1 MKNTQKIIND
11 TIVDHDG
18 HKRFTQ
24 MILGDPENGY
34 VQGTI
39 LDANAVAE
47 VAGLNNINVHQ
58 IFGKHTL
65 AEAIDLVNE
74 QDRKI
79 GTIISY
85 TTNNDEEVLKQFVG
99 TSLAQWDIENAWVD
113 YDKDAKPKDVCST
126 IYIDQS
132 YVTKGVRPRN
142 KFILVPTMQV
152 TTDGDYHEY
161 LIVFVDGRFWYFF
174 SPKIDNDKSIHAV
187 FVVRDSGE
195 IYDTCYERLE
205 SAEENGA
212 RTFFE
217 SKNIHSYG
225 GVLRGIMNNEHLTF
239 NIVNDYYSYTIDE
252 IMQNSVSLDECAWE
266 DMDPNTPGDTQ
277 IRIYGD
283 VAANRDDE
291 GNLIYEQ
298 KETSDGLKTVVSTKS
313 YLENAVSN
321 LRKNTKRVVFNMEED
336 GTSINDGLHDVT
348 RFYHYADNE
357 DRIGVFIQLPK
368 FWWKCTETD
377 IRDLF
382 KLEIVT
388 DAKYANPSFKEWSGD
403 TYIARYKT
411 SLSDSDGKLVI
422 NNGVADH
429 STYIEGNDIK
439 TLSMSGYPTSNLSY
453 DDLREIIRNTY
464 ADLSK
469 TAKLSMIKYD
479 SHKIMAML
487 FMAYYGDNDIQAI
500 CGSGKDWIDHH
511 PVMQED
517 GTYRLEYDTI
527 ASENPDNVWFWG
539 LCDWAGNVYEF
550 VDDMHTI
557 MKIEES
563 TIGKVVGTNA
573 YSTYNGCIGLS
584 DAEPKQNITETVDG
598 VQADTDDAITHL
610 ILGNN
615 FELLPAA
622 GAVYANRDSGFKET
636 PWKDY
641 VYIGMMSKRIARR
654 SGYSSDTVGGLFCIT
669 VGVDPSVFS
678 MYEGSRLE
686 YTGPTVKKY

>member
-47 VAGLNNINVHQ
+47 AAGLNNINAHQ

-74 QDRKI
+74 QDREI

-85 TTNNDEEVLKQFVG
+85 TTNTDEEVLKQFVG
-99 TSLAQWDIENAWVD
+99 TSIAQWDIENAWVD
-113 YDKDAKPKDVCST
+113 YDKDAKPKNVCST

-132 YVTKGVRPRN
+132 YVTKGVRPWN
-142 KFILVPTMQV
+142 KFILVPTKQV
-152 TTDGDYHEY
+152 TTDGVDGEY

-174 SPKIDNDKSIHAV
+174 SPEIDDDKSFIEV
-187 FVVRDSGE
+187 FVVMNSE
-195 IYDTCYERLE
+195 IDHTGYERLE
-205 SAEENGA
+205 DAEENGA

-225 GVLRGIMNNEHLTF
+225 GVLKGVMRNEHFTF
-239 NIVNDYYSYTIDE
+239 NIVNDYYSYTVDE
-252 IMQNSVSLDECAWE
+252 IIQNSVSLDECAWE

-283 VAANRDDE
+283 IAANRDDE

-298 KETSDGLKTVVSTKS
+298 KETSDGIKTVVSTKS

-321 LRKNTKRVVFNMEED
+321 LRKNTKRVVLDMARG
-336 GTSINDGLHDVT
+336 GTSINNGLYDVT
-348 RFYHYADNE
+348 RYYNDVE
-357 DRIGVFIQLPK
+357 DEDAIGVFIQIPK

-388 DAKYANPSFKEWSGD
+388 DAKYADSSFKEWSD
-403 TYIARYKT
+403 NTYIARYKT
-411 SLSDSDGKLVI
+411 SLSDFDGELVI

-429 STYIEGNDIK
+429 STYVGGNDIK
-439 TLSMSGYPTSNLSY
+439 TLSMPGYPTSNLSH
-453 DDLREIIRNTY
+453 DDFREIIRSTY
-464 ADLSK
+464 AYLPE

-487 FMAYYGDNDIQAI
+487 FMAYYGDNDIQAV
-500 CGSGKDWIDHH
+500 CGDLKEWHSR
-511 PVMQED
+511 PVIQEE
-517 GTYRLEYDTI
+517 GLNRLEYDTI

-539 LCDWAGNVYEF
+539 LCDWGCNIGEF
-550 VDDMHTI
+550 IGDIHTI
-557 MKIEES
+557 YHIEES
-563 TIGKVVGTNA
+563 SIGEVVGTEA
-573 YSTYNGCIGLS
+573 FSGYNGSIGLF
-584 DAEPKQNITETVDG
+584 DTNQNVIKTIDG
-598 VQADTDDAITHL
+598 VQAETDEPVTHS

-622 GAVYANRDSGFKET
+622 GAVLANYYDTTET
-636 PWKDY
+636 PWKSN
-641 VYIGMMSKRIARR
+641 VYISAT
-654 SGYSSDTVGGLFCIT
+654 SGEVAIRGGGNSGIF
-669 VGVDPSVFS
+669 GVSINNNSTVFS
-678 MYEGSRLE
+678 PMYGSRLE
-686 YTGPTVKKY
+686 YTGPTVKEY

>member
-47 VAGLNNINVHQ
+47 VAGLNNINAHQ
-58 IFGKHTL
+58 ISGKHTL

-74 QDRKI
+74 QDREI

-85 TTNNDEEVLKQFVG
+85 TTNTDEEVLKQFVG

-126 IYIDQS
+126 IYVDQS
-132 YVTKGVRPRN
+132 YVTKGVRPWN
-142 KFILVPTMQV
+142 KFILVPTIEV
-152 TTDGDYHEY
+152 TYEGYDGEY

-174 SPKIDNDKSIHAV
+174 SPEIDDDKSLSGV
-187 FVVRDSGE
+187 FIVRYRTSPE
-195 IYDTCYERLE
+195 IVSTGYAGLE
-205 SAEENGA
+205 STEENGA

-217 SKNIHSYG
+217 SKNIHCYG

-239 NIVNDYYSYTIDE
+239 NIVNDYHSYTIDE

-266 DMDPNTPGDTQ
+266 DMDPNTSGDTQ

-298 KETSDGLKTVVSTKS
+298 KETSDGIKTVVSTKS

-321 LRKNTKRVVFNMEED
+321 LRKNTKRVVLKTDDDSWANGFE
-336 GTSINDGLHDVT
+336 DVT
-348 RFYHYADNE
+348 RFYPNTDSE
-357 DRIGVFIQLPK
+357 DDMSIFIQLPK
-368 FWWKCTETD
+368 FWWKCTETNV
-377 IRDLF
+377 RDLF

-388 DAKYANPSFKEWSGD
+388 DAKYIDASFKEWSGD
-403 TYIARYKT
+403 TYIARYKV
-411 SLSDSDGKLVI
+411 SLFDPSGKLEI
-422 NNGVADH
+422 NNGIAVHDTFDP
-429 STYIEGNDIK
+429 SNSVQMQSIPN
-439 TLSMSGYPTSNLSY
+439 YPTTNLSY
-453 DDLREIIRNTY
+453 NDYKAIIDNSY
-464 ADLSK
+464 ADLPEA
-469 TAKLSMIKYD
+469 AKLSMIKYN

-487 FMAYYGDNDIQAI
+487 FMAYYGDNDIQAV
-500 CGSGKDWIDHH
+500 CGSGKNWVDNH

-539 LCDWAGNVYEF
+539 LCDWAGNVIEL
-550 VDDMHTI
+550 VEDMNTI
-557 MKIEES
+557 TDLES
-563 TIGKVVGTNA
+563 SPAGEVVGTNA
-573 YSTYNGCIGLS
+573 YSYRNGCIGLS
-584 DAEPKQNITETVDG
+584 NAEQNITEIVDG
-598 VQADTDDAITHL
+598 VQSETDEPVTHL

-622 GAVYANRDSGFKET
+622 GAVLVDYHKYDDA
-636 PWKDY
+636 PWKDFIN
-641 VYIGMMSKRIARR
+641 VTSDSGRIAYR
-654 SGYSSDTVGGLFCIT
+654 SGSRSDNDNGLFNL
-669 VGVDPSVFS
+669 SVNMIPDHYYQWS
-678 MYEGSRLE
+678 GSRLE
-686 YTGPTVKKY
+686 YIGPTVKKY